1 MKMSIS
7 FLDKVLDIVPGRI
20 TILSVE
26 NSKLYGNLIQAFYSS
41 MNSDYDPSVLI
52 EVYDDKGKEM
62 SLSKIDFIYDIYSV
76 DLKSKKI
83 QNAIQSKIQAALT
96 ADVEKSSLIQKY
108 VMEINDMI
116 LDSMVSMNVKLNS
129 DPDWDSARLVKAF
142 SITAES
148 DLEQDNHLCRLKRYI
163 DIVSEF
169 KISKC
174 ICFAGLTEVLSV
186 DDFFDFCKHVL
197 YSDIPVLLIDRC
209 FPDSY
214 MNEYCCGVIL
224 DIDYDEF
231 SVSFGK
237 KNLV

>member
-7 FLDKVLDIVPGRI
+7 FLEKVLDIVSGRI

-26 NSKLYGNLIQAFYSS
+26 NSKLYGNLIQSFYGSI
-41 MNSDYDPSVLI
+41 NSDYDPIVLI
-52 EVYDDKGKEM
+52 DLYDEKGKEM
-62 SLSKIDFIYDIYSV
+62 SISKIDFIYDIYSV
-76 DLKSKKI
+76 DLKSKRI

-96 ADVEKSSLIQKY
+96 ADIEKSSFIQKY

-116 LDSMVSMNVKLNS
+116 QDSMVSMNVKLNS
-129 DPDWDSARLVKAF
+129 DTDWDSARLMKAF

-169 KISKC
+169 NISKC
-174 ICFAGLTEVLSV
+174 ICFAGLTEVLSE

-197 YSDIPVLLIDRC
+197 YSDIPVLIVDRH
-209 FPDSY
+209 FPDEY
-214 MNEYCCGVIL
+214 LNEYCYGIIL

-231 SVSFGK
+231 SISLGK

>member
-7 FLDKVLDIVPGRI
+7 FLEKVLDIVSGRI

-26 NSKLYGNLIQAFYSS
+26 NSKLYGNLIQSFYGSI
-41 MNSDYDPSVLI
+41 NSDYDPIVLI
-52 EVYDDKGKEM
+52 DLYDEKGKEM
-62 SLSKIDFIYDIYSV
+62 SISKIDFIYDIYSV
-76 DLKSKKI
+76 DLKSKRI

-96 ADVEKSSLIQKY
+96 ADIEKSSFIQKY

-116 LDSMVSMNVKLNS
+116 QDSMVSINVKLNS
-129 DPDWDSARLVKAF
+129 DTDWDSARLMKAF

-169 KISKC
+169 NISKC
-174 ICFAGLTEVLSV
+174 ICFAGLTEVLSE

-197 YSDIPVLLIDRC
+197 YSDIPVLIVDRH
-209 FPDSY
+209 FPDEY
-214 MNEYCCGVIL
+214 LNEYCYGIIL

-231 SVSFGK
+231 SISLGK

>member
-7 FLDKVLDIVPGRI
+7 FLEKVLDIVSGRI

-26 NSKLYGNLIQAFYSS
+26 NSKLYGNLIQSFYGSI
-41 MNSDYDPSVLI
+41 NSDYDPIVLI
-52 EVYDDKGKEM
+52 DLYDEKGKEM
-62 SLSKIDFIYDIYSV
+62 SISKIDFIYDIYSV
-76 DLKSKKI
+76 DLKSKRI

-96 ADVEKSSLIQKY
+96 ADIEKSSFIQKY

-116 LDSMVSMNVKLNS
+116 QDSMVSMNVKLNS
-129 DPDWDSARLVKAF
+129 DTDWDSARLMKAF

-169 KISKC
+169 NISKC
-174 ICFAGLTEVLSV
+174 ICFAGLTEVLSE

-197 YSDIPVLLIDRC
+197 YSDIPVLIVDRH
-209 FPDSY
+209 FPDEY
-214 MNEYCCGVIL
+214 LYEYCYGIIL
-224 DIDYDEF
+224 DIVYDEF
-231 SVSFGK
+231 SISLGK

>member
-1 MKMSIS
+1 
-7 FLDKVLDIVPGRI
+7 
-20 TILSVE
+20 
-26 NSKLYGNLIQAFYSS
+26 
-41 MNSDYDPSVLI
+41 
-52 EVYDDKGKEM
+52 M

-169 KISKC
+169 NISKC

>member
-7 FLDKVLDIVPGRI
+7 FLEKGLDIISGRI

-26 NSKLYGNLIQAFYSS
+26 NSKLYGDLIQSFYVST
-41 MNSDYDPSVLI
+41 NSQYDPNVRI
-52 EVYDDKGKEM
+52 EVFDENARELP
-62 SLSKIDFIYDIYSV
+62 LSKIDFVYDIYSV
-76 DLKSKKI
+76 DFKSKRI
-83 QNAIQSKIQAALT
+83 QNAIQSKIQATLT
-96 ADVEKSSLIQKY
+96 TDIEKSSLIQKY

-116 LDSMVSMNVKLNS
+116 QDSMVSMNVKLNS
-129 DPDWDSARLVKAF
+129 DTDWDSARLMKAF
-142 SITAES
+142 SFTAES

-169 KISKC
+169 NISKC
-174 ICFAGLTEVLSV
+174 ICFAGLTEVLSE

-197 YSDIPVLLIDRC
+197 YSDIPVLIVDRH

-214 MNEYCCGVIL
+214 LKDYCCGAIL

-231 SVSFGK
+231 SISFGK

>member
-26 NSKLYGNLIQAFYSS
+26 NSKLYGNLIQSFYGSI
-41 MNSDYDPSVLI
+41 NSGYDPIVLI
-52 EVYDDKGKEM
+52 ELYDEKGKEM

-76 DLKSKKI
+76 DLKSKRI

-96 ADVEKSSLIQKY
+96 ADIEKSSFIQKY

-116 LDSMVSMNVKLNS
+116 QDSMVSMNVKLNS
-129 DPDWDSARLVKAF
+129 DTDWDSARLMKAF

-169 KISKC
+169 NISKC
-174 ICFAGLTEVLSV
+174 ICFAGLTEVLSE

-197 YSDIPVLLIDRC
+197 YSDIPVLLIDRY

-214 MNEYCCGVIL
+214 LNEYCCGAIL

-231 SVSFGK
+231 SISFGK

>member
-7 FLDKVLDIVPGRI
+7 FLEKVLDIVSGRI

-26 NSKLYGNLIQAFYSS
+26 NSKLYGNLIQSFYGSI
-41 MNSDYDPSVLI
+41 NSDYDPIVLI
-52 EVYDDKGKEM
+52 DLYDEKGKEM
-62 SLSKIDFIYDIYSV
+62 SISKIDFIYDIYSV
-76 DLKSKKI
+76 DLKSKRI

-96 ADVEKSSLIQKY
+96 ADIEKSSFIQKY

-116 LDSMVSMNVKLNS
+116 QDSMVSMNVKLNS
-129 DPDWDSARLVKAF
+129 DTDWDSARLMKAF
-142 SITAES
+142 SFTAES

-169 KISKC
+169 NISKC
-174 ICFAGLTEVLSV
+174 ICFAGLTEVLSE

-197 YSDIPVLLIDRC
+197 YSDIPVLIVDRH
-209 FPDSY
+209 FPDEY
-214 MNEYCCGVIL
+214 LNEYCYGIIL

-231 SVSFGK
+231 SISLGK

>member
-7 FLDKVLDIVPGRI
+7 FLEKVLDIVSGRI

-26 NSKLYGNLIQAFYSS
+26 NSKLYGNLIQSFYGSI
-41 MNSDYDPSVLI
+41 NSDYDPIVLI
-52 EVYDDKGKEM
+52 DLYDEKGKEM
-62 SLSKIDFIYDIYSV
+62 SISKIDFIYDIYSV
-76 DLKSKKI
+76 DLKSKRI

-96 ADVEKSSLIQKY
+96 ADIEKSSFIQKY

-116 LDSMVSMNVKLNS
+116 QDSMVSMNVKLNS
-129 DPDWDSARLVKAF
+129 DTDWDSARLMKAF

-169 KISKC
+169 NISKC
-174 ICFAGLTEVLSV
+174 ICFAGLTEVLSE

-197 YSDIPVLLIDRC
+197 YSDIPVLIVDRH
-209 FPDSY
+209 FPDEY
-214 MNEYCCGVIL
+214 LNEYCYGIIL

-231 SVSFGK
+231 SISLGK
-237 KNLV
+237 RNLV

>member
-1 MKMSIS
+1 MKMIVS
-7 FLDKVLDIVPGRI
+7 FLDIVLDIIPGRI

-26 NSKLYGNLIQAFYSS
+26 NSKLYGDLIQSFYAST
-41 MNSDYDPSVLI
+41 NSQYDQNVRI
-52 EVYDDKGKEM
+52 EVFDDNGRELP
-62 SLSKIDFIYDIYSV
+62 LSKIDFVYDIYSV
-76 DLKSKKI
+76 DLKSKRI
-83 QNAIQSKIQAALT
+83 QNAIQSKIQATLT
-96 ADVEKSSLIQKY
+96 TDIEKSSLIKKY
-108 VMEINDMI
+108 IIEINDMI
-116 LDSMVSMNVKLNS
+116 QDSMVSMSIKLNS
-129 DPDWDSARLVKAF
+129 DPDWDSARLMKAF

-169 KISKC
+169 NISKC
-174 ICFAGLTEVLSV
+174 ICFAGLTEVLSE
-186 DDFFDFCKHVL
+186 DDFFDLCKHVL
-197 YSDIPVLLIDRC
+197 YSDIPVLLIDRY

-214 MNEYCCGVIL
+214 LNEYCCGVIL